1 MTPRCQ
7 DILER
12 LIQGATG
19 AVPPAERA
27 PILEHLATCPSCRR
41 EASEIEATIGRLRTS
56 GEFSAPP
63 GFWSEFMAGLDR
75 RLADERMPLVLRIR
89 RALMTPRYA
98 WGTAVATLAMV
109 LAISTT
115 VRVGPRRGVESDTL
129 RSSARGLVTTTMT
142 TTLPSL
148 GEMIDVWS
156 AGVAALPDPFAPPM
170 ERP

>member
-12 LIQGATG
+12 LIEGATG
-19 AVPPAERA
+19 PVPPAERA
-27 PILEHLATCPSCRR
+27 PILEHLATCATCRR
-41 EASEIEATIGRLRTS
+41 EAVEIEATISRLRTS

-63 GFWSEFMAGLDR
+63 GFWSDFMEGLDR
-75 RLADERMPLVLRIR
+75 RLADERMPLLLRIR
-89 RALMTPRYA
+89 TALSTRRYA
-98 WGTAVATLAMV
+98 WGTAVATLAVV

-115 VRVGPRRGVESDTL
+115 VRVGPRPASQSDPIRT
-129 RSSARGLVTTTMT
+129 SARGLVTTTMT